1 MSTQSSAETS
11 FFGFQKNKTGFFVA
25 FFLFAVVLSAV
36 FTDKS
41 GAHELSL
48 SRILIILVGS
58 VLVGSVL
65 VAYVHILYGQLF
77 AKHRSIFIVLVP
89 ASFLLLAIIEKLLNA
104 DLFTNYGDDGQ
115 ITGLLEA
122 GVPFSRW
129 LIGTSVL
136 VKLFKFFQ
144 LFYDAISAK
153 VFAEISGAI
162 IMFFC
167 STFLIIRRRT
177 QAMIILPLTTPV
189 WILFC
194 LGYNEYYPFIAGIFV
209 FVSIWL
215 IDKKPSERLFF
226 WAAIAGLLPLVYVG
240 FVPLAGLVI
249 IKLFFHRKS
258 LLGFTSNLLISA
270 AVVVLSAKVAWGGT
284 LPSLLERLKSDLLIG
299 DRGAV
304 DEYIGK
310 ALPNIPGT
318 FKIPYA
324 FSFWHFQDLA
334 FIALFSGGV
343 VFLLFWL
350 PFGSVLT
357 KNYVLKLK
365 NFRTDSLMLV
375 LLVIFH
381 LASMLFFIP
390 KLGPTRDID
399 SYFST
404 VLSVSICLGARLDQ
418 LFDSNNINF
427 RDRAR
432 TVSLITASSSP
443 LILALAVYGVQR

>member
-1 MSTQSSAETS
+1 
-11 FFGFQKNKTGFFVA
+11 
-25 FFLFAVVLSAV
+25 
-36 FTDKS
+36 
-41 GAHELSL
+41 
-48 SRILIILVGS
+48 
-58 VLVGSVL
+58 
-65 VAYVHILYGQLF
+65 
-77 AKHRSIFIVLVP
+77 
-89 ASFLLLAIIEKLLNA
+89 
-104 DLFTNYGDDGQ
+104 
-115 ITGLLEA
+115 
-122 GVPFSRW
+122 
-129 LIGTSVL
+129 
-136 VKLFKFFQ
+136 
-144 LFYDAISAK
+144 
-153 VFAEISGAI
+153 
-162 IMFFC
+162 
-167 STFLIIRRRT
+167 
-177 QAMIILPLTTPV
+177 MIILPLTTPV

-215 IDKKPSERLFF
+215 INRKPSEQLFF
-226 WAAIAGLLPLVYVG
+226 WAAVAGLLPVVYVG

-270 AVVVLSAKVAWGGT
+270 AVVMSSAKVAWGGT
-284 LPSLLERLKSDLLIG
+284 LSSLLERLKSDLLIG

-365 NFRTDSLMLV
+365 NFRTDSLMLL
-375 LLVIFH
+375 LLVVSHLIF
-381 LASMLFFIP
+381 LLFYIP

-399 SYFST
+399 LYFST
-404 VLSVSICLGARLDQ
+404 VLSISICLGARLDQ
-418 LFDSNNINF
+418 LFDSNNIDF

-432 TVSLITASSSP
+432 TVSLIAASNSP
-443 LILALAVYGVQR
+443 LILALTVYGVQR

>member
-1 MSTQSSAETS
+1 MSTQSAAENS

-65 VAYVHILYGQLF
+65 VCYVHILYGQLF
-77 AKHRSIFIVLVP
+77 AKRRSIFIVLVP

-104 DLFTNYGDDGQ
+104 DLFANYGDDGQ

-122 GVPFSRW
+122 GVPFCRW
-129 LIGTSVL
+129 LIGTSIL

-144 LFYDAISAK
+144 LFYDAFSAK

-162 IMFFC
+162 VMFFC
-167 STFLIIRRRT
+167 STFLIARRRT

-215 IDKKPSERLFF
+215 INRKPSEQLFF
-226 WAAIAGLLPLVYVG
+226 WAAVAGLLPLVYVG

-258 LLGFTSNLLISA
+258 LLGFAGNLLISA
-270 AVVVLSAKVAWGGT
+270 AVVLLSAKVAWGGT
-284 LPSLLERLKSDLLIG
+284 LSSLLERLKSDLLIG
-299 DRGAV
+299 DRGAI

-365 NFRTDSLMLV
+365 NFRTDSLLLL
-375 LLVIFH
+375 LLVVSHLIF
-381 LASMLFFIP
+381 LLFYIP

-399 SYFST
+399 LYFST
-404 VLSVSICLGARLDQ
+404 VLSISICLGARLDQ
-418 LFDSNNINF
+418 LFDSNNIDF

-432 TVSLITASSSP
+432 TVSLIAASNSP
-443 LILALAVYGVQR
+443 LILALTVYGVQR

>member
-1 MSTQSSAETS
+1 M
-11 FFGFQKNKTGFFVA
+11 
-25 FFLFAVVLSAV
+25 LSAV

-58 VLVGSVL
+58 VLVC
-65 VAYVHILYGQLF
+65 YVHILYGRLF
-77 AKHRSIFIVLVP
+77 AEHRSFFIVLVP

-104 DLFTNYGDDGQ
+104 DLFANYGDDGQ

-122 GVPFSRW
+122 GVPFCRW

-144 LFYDAISAK
+144 LFYDALSAK

-162 IMFFC
+162 IMFFL

-189 WILFC
+189 WVLFC

-209 FVSIWL
+209 LVSIWL
-215 IDKKPSERLFF
+215 INRKPSEQLFF
-226 WAAIAGLLPLVYVG
+226 WAAIAGLLPVVYVG

-258 LLGFTSNLLISA
+258 LLGFASNLLISA
-270 AVVVLSAKVAWGGT
+270 AVVISSAKVAWGGT
-284 LPSLLERLKSDLLIG
+284 LSSLLERLKSDLLIG

-343 VFLLFWL
+343 AFLLFWI
-350 PFGSVLT
+350 PFGSVST
-357 KNYVLKLK
+357 KKYVLKLK

-375 LLVIFH
+375 LLVVSHLIF
-381 LASMLFFIP
+381 LLFYIP

-399 SYFST
+399 LYFST
-404 VLSVSICLGARLDQ
+404 VLSISICLGARLDQ
-418 LFDSNNINF
+418 LFDSNNIDF

-432 TVSLITASSSP
+432 TVSLIAASNFP
-443 LILALAVYGVQR
+443 LILALTV

>member
-1 MSTQSSAETS
+1 MSRQVLGKAQSTL
-11 FFGFQKNKTGFFVA
+11 FVA

-48 SRILIILVGS
+48 SRTSIILVGS
-58 VLVGSVL
+58 VFVGSVL

-77 AKHRSIFIVLVP
+77 AEHRSIFIVLIP
-89 ASFLLLAIIEKLLNA
+89 ASFLLLAITEKLLNI

-115 ITGLLEA
+115 ITQVLED
-122 GVPFSRW
+122 GVPFCRW
-129 LIGTSVL
+129 LLGTSIL
-136 VKLFKFFQ
+136 VKMFKGFQ
-144 LFYDAISAK
+144 LFYDKASAK

-162 IMFFC
+162 VMFFF
-167 STFLIIRRRT
+167 SAFLIIRRRS

-194 LGYNEYYPFIAGIFV
+194 LGYNEYYPFIAGIFLM
-209 FVSIWL
+209 VSIWL
-215 IDKKPSERLFF
+215 INKNPSEQAFF
-226 WAAIAGLLPLVYVG
+226 WAAVAGLLPIVYVG

-249 IKLFFHRKS
+249 IKLFLNRKS
-258 LLGFTSNLLISA
+258 IIGFASNLLISGA
-270 AVVVLSAKVAWGGT
+270 IILLSARIAWGG
-284 LPSLLERLKSDLLIG
+284 SLSSLQEELLQRDGLLIG

-343 VFLLFWL
+343 AFLLLWI
-350 PFGSVLT
+350 PFGSVST
-357 KNYVLKLK
+357 KNYVLKFK
-365 NFRTDSLMLV
+365 NFRTDSLMLL
-375 LLVIFH
+375 LLVVSHLIF
-381 LASMLFFIP
+381 LLFYIP

-399 SYFST
+399 LYFST
-404 VLSVSICLGARLDQ
+404 VLSISICLGVRLDQ
-418 LFDSNNINF
+418 FFDANNIDF

-432 TVSLITASSSP
+432 TVSLIAASNAP
-443 LILALAVYGVQR
+443 LILALVIYGVQR

>member
-1 MSTQSSAETS
+1 M
-11 FFGFQKNKTGFFVA
+11 
-25 FFLFAVVLSAV
+25 LSAV

-58 VLVGSVL
+58 VLVC
-65 VAYVHILYGQLF
+65 YVHILYGRLF
-77 AKHRSIFIVLVP
+77 AEHRSIFIVLVP

-104 DLFTNYGDDGQ
+104 DLFANYGDDGQ

-122 GVPFSRW
+122 GVPFCRW

-144 LFYDAISAK
+144 LFYDALSAK

-162 IMFFC
+162 IMFFL

-189 WILFC
+189 WVLFC
-194 LGYNEYYPFIAGIFV
+194 LGYNENYPFIAGIFV
-209 FVSIWL
+209 LVSIWL
-215 IDKKPSERLFF
+215 INRKPSEQLFF
-226 WAAIAGLLPLVYVG
+226 WAAIAGLLPVVYVG

-258 LLGFTSNLLISA
+258 LLGFASNLLISA
-270 AVVVLSAKVAWGGT
+270 AVVISSAKVAWGGT
-284 LPSLLERLKSDLLIG
+284 LSSLLERLKSDLLIG

-343 VFLLFWL
+343 AFLLFWI
-350 PFGSVLT
+350 PFGSVST

-375 LLVIFH
+375 LLVVSHLIF
-381 LASMLFFIP
+381 LLFYIP

-399 SYFST
+399 LYFST
-404 VLSVSICLGARLDQ
+404 VLSISICLGARLDQ
-418 LFDSNNINF
+418 LFDSNNIDF

-432 TVSLITASSSP
+432 TVSLIAASNSP
-443 LILALAVYGVQR
+443 LILALTVYGVQR

>member
-1 MSTQSSAETS
+1 MSTQSAAENS
-11 FFGFQKNKTGFFVA
+11 FFGFQKNKIGFFVA
-25 FFLFAVVLSAV
+25 FFLFAVVLSAM

-65 VAYVHILYGQLF
+65 VCYVHILYGRLF
-77 AKHRSIFIVLVP
+77 AEHRSIFIVLVP

-104 DLFTNYGDDGQ
+104 DLFANYGDDGQ

-122 GVPFSRW
+122 GVPFCRW

-209 FVSIWL
+209 LVSIWL
-215 IDKKPSERLFF
+215 INKKPSEQLFF
-226 WAAIAGLLPLVYVG
+226 WAAVAGLLPVVYVG

-270 AVVVLSAKVAWGGT
+270 AVVMSSAKVAWGGT
-284 LPSLLERLKSDLLIG
+284 LSSLLERLKSDLLIG

-324 FSFWHFQDLA
+324 FSLWHFQDLA

-343 VFLLFWL
+343 AFLLFWI
-350 PFGSVLT
+350 PFGSVST

-375 LLVIFH
+375 LLVVSHLIF
-381 LASMLFFIP
+381 LLFYIP

-399 SYFST
+399 LYFST
-404 VLSVSICLGARLDQ
+404 VLSISICLGTRLDQ

-427 RDRAR
+427 QDRAR
-432 TVSLITASSSP
+432 TVSLIAASNSP
-443 LILALAVYGVQR
+443 LILALTVYGVQR

>member
-1 MSTQSSAETS
+1 MSTQSSAKTS

-65 VAYVHILYGQLF
+65 VCYVHILYGQLF
-77 AKHRSIFIVLVP
+77 AEHRSIFIVLVP

-104 DLFTNYGDDGQ
+104 DLFANYGDDGQ

-122 GVPFSRW
+122 GVPFCRW
-129 LIGTSVL
+129 LIGTSIL

-144 LFYDAISAK
+144 LFYDALSAK
-153 VFAEISGAI
+153 VFAEMSGAV
-162 IMFFC
+162 IMFLF

-189 WILFC
+189 WVLFC

-209 FVSIWL
+209 LVSIWL
-215 IDKKPSERLFF
+215 INRKPSEQLFF
-226 WAAIAGLLPLVYVG
+226 WAAIAGLLPVVYVG

-258 LLGFTSNLLISA
+258 LLGFASNLLISA
-270 AVVVLSAKVAWGGT
+270 AVVISSAKVAWGGT

-324 FSFWHFQDLA
+324 FSLWHFQDLA

-343 VFLLFWL
+343 AFLLFWV
-350 PFGSVLT
+350 PFGSVST

-375 LLVIFH
+375 LLVVSHLIF
-381 LASMLFFIP
+381 LLFYIP

-399 SYFST
+399 LYFST
-404 VLSVSICLGARLDQ
+404 VLSISVCLGARLDQ
-418 LFDSNNINF
+418 LFDSNNIDF

-432 TVSLITASSSP
+432 TVSLIVASNSP
-443 LILALAVYGVQR
+443 LILALTVYGVQR

>member
-443 LILALAVYGVQR
+443 LILAIAVYGVQR

>member
-1 MSTQSSAETS
+1 MSTQSAAETS

-77 AKHRSIFIVLVP
+77 AKRRSIFIVLVP

-258 LLGFTSNLLISA
+258 LLGFASNLLISA

-284 LPSLLERLKSDLLIG
+284 LSSLLERLKSDLLIG

>member
-1 MSTQSSAETS
+1 M
-11 FFGFQKNKTGFFVA
+11 
-25 FFLFAVVLSAV
+25 LSAV

-77 AKHRSIFIVLVP
+77 AKRRSIFIVLVP

-104 DLFTNYGDDGQ
+104 DLFANYGDDGQ

-122 GVPFSRW
+122 GVPFCRW
-129 LIGTSVL
+129 LIGTSIL

-144 LFYDAISAK
+144 LFYDALSAK

-162 IMFFC
+162 IMFSL
-167 STFLIIRRRT
+167 STFLIARRRT

-189 WILFC
+189 WVLFC

-209 FVSIWL
+209 LVSIWL
-215 IDKKPSERLFF
+215 INRKPSEQLFF
-226 WAAIAGLLPLVYVG
+226 WAAVAGLLPVVYVG

-258 LLGFTSNLLISA
+258 LLGFASNLLISA
-270 AVVVLSAKVAWGGT
+270 AVVVLSAKFAWGGT
-284 LPSLLERLKSDLLIG
+284 LSSLLERLKSDLLIG

-334 FIALFSGGV
+334 FIALFSGGLA
-343 VFLLFWL
+343 FLLFWI
-350 PFGSVLT
+350 PFGSLST

-365 NFRTDSLMLV
+365 NFRTDSLLLL
-375 LLVIFH
+375 LLVVSHLIF
-381 LASMLFFIP
+381 LLFYIP

-399 SYFST
+399 LYFST
-404 VLSVSICLGARLDQ
+404 VLSISICLGARLDQ
-418 LFDSNNINF
+418 LFDSNNIDF

-432 TVSLITASSSP
+432 TVSLIAASNSP
-443 LILALAVYGVQR
+443 LILALTVYGVQR

>member
-1 MSTQSSAETS
+1 VSTQSAAENS

-25 FFLFAVVLSAV
+25 FFLFGVVLSAV

-48 SRILIILVGS
+48 RQILIIFVGSVFVGS
-58 VLVGSVL
+58 VLA
-65 VAYVHILYGQLF
+65 AYVHILYGQLF
-77 AKHRSIFIVLVP
+77 AEHRSIFIVLVP
-89 ASFLLLAIIEKLLNA
+89 GSFLLLAIIEKLLNA
-104 DLFTNYGDDGQ
+104 DLFANYGDDGQ

-129 LIGTSVL
+129 LIGTSIL

-144 LFYDAISAK
+144 LFYDAFSAK

-162 IMFFC
+162 VMFFC
-167 STFLIIRRRT
+167 STFLIARRRT

-215 IDKKPSERLFF
+215 INRKPSEQLFF
-226 WAAIAGLLPLVYVG
+226 WAAVAGLLPLVYVG

-258 LLGFTSNLLISA
+258 LLGFASNLLISA

-284 LPSLLERLKSDLLIG
+284 LSSLLERLKSDLLIG
-299 DRGAV
+299 DRGAI

-381 LASMLFFIP
+381 LVSMLFFIP

-418 LFDSNNINF
+418 LFNSNNINF

-432 TVSLITASSSP
+432 TVSLIAASNSP
-443 LILALAVYGVQR
+443 LILALTVYGIQR

>member
-1 MSTQSSAETS
+1 MSTQSAAETS

-77 AKHRSIFIVLVP
+77 AKRRSIFIVLVP

-189 WILFC
+189 WVLFC
-194 LGYNEYYPFIAGIFV
+194 LGYNENYPFIAGIFV
-209 FVSIWL
+209 LVSIWL
-215 IDKKPSERLFF
+215 INRKPSEQLFF
-226 WAAIAGLLPLVYVG
+226 WAAIAGLLPVVYVG

-258 LLGFTSNLLISA
+258 LLGFASNLLISA
-270 AVVVLSAKVAWGGT
+270 AVVISSAKVAWGGT
-284 LPSLLERLKSDLLIG
+284 LSSLLERLKSDLLIG

-324 FSFWHFQDLA
+324 FSCWHFQDLA

-443 LILALAVYGVQR
+443 LILAIAVYGVQR

>member
-1 MSTQSSAETS
+1 MSTQSAAETS